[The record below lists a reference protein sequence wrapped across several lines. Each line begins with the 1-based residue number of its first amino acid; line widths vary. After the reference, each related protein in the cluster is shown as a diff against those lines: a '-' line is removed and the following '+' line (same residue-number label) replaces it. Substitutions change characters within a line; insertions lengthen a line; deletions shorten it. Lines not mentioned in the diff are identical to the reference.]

1 MANRELDRRGFF
13 RTGGTLVVGATGAG
27 TATATAAATWPPEA
41 DAATR
46 GPSRPPGLT
55 VLPYGRK
62 VIAQAGKLATGVA
75 VPFHFPD
82 DASPCVLIKND
93 TPVPGGVGP
102 DHRIAAFS
110 TLCPHMGCPTAY
122 DAQARVFRCPCHFSL
137 FDAELGGQMVC
148 GQATVDLPE
157 IVLEYDEKSDTLFAI
172 GVRGLI
178 FGRSANV
185 L

>member
-1 MANRELDRRGFF
+1 MSTQERGIDRRDFF
-13 RTGGTLVVGATGAG
+13 RSGGTLAAGAAG
-27 TATATAAATWPPEA
+27 L
-41 DAATR
+41 
-46 GPSRPPGLT
+46 SLPPGEARAAKAGGSAAEHHAGAT

-62 VIAQAGKLATGVA
+62 GVAQAKALREGVP
-75 VPFHFPD
+75 VPFTFPD
-82 DASPCVLIKND
+82 AASPCVVIKNGR
-93 TPVPGGVGP
+93 PVPGGVGP
-102 DHRIAAFS
+102 ERDITAFS
-110 TLCPHMGCPTAY
+110 TLCTHMGCPTAY
-122 DAQARVFRCPCHFSL
+122 DAGQRVFRCPCHFSL

-157 IVLEYDEKSDTLFAI
+157 IVLEYDERSDTLFAI